1 MPCLTV
7 LQLMEVLLTRE
18 LAMALNTLGTKTAAK
33 IAMTAST
40 PIISIKVKAAELR
53 LRGWMCYVTPR
64 VMCSYRL
71 AHPEAAVL
79 MRPQVWYCFT

>member
-1 MPCLTV
+1 
-7 LQLMEVLLTRE
+7 
-18 LAMALNTLGTKTAAK
+18 
-33 IAMTAST
+33 MTAST